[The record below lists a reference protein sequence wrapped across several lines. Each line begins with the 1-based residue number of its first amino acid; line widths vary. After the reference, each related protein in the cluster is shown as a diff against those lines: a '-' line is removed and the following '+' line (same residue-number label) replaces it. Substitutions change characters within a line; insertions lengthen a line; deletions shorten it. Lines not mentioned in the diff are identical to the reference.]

1 MQEKIVTL
9 KRKKTKEEPLDW
21 AEEVKK
27 EATIVEK
34 SSEDHVEEDWAD
46 QVEESKDLRAR
57 FTGAQCV
64 VIEPGQNQYFSI
76 KRGDII
82 TGFKQTVRP
91 AWLKGTLEGRE
102 GPVYVRDIDFEP
114 LFEGGGQSRD

>member
-1 MQEKIVTL
+1 M
-9 KRKKTKEEPLDW
+9 KEEPLDW

-46 QVEESKDLRAR
+46 QVEDSKDLRAR

-82 TGFKQTVRP
+82 TGVKQTVRP

-102 GPVYVRDIDFEP
+102 GPVYERDIDFEP
-114 LFEGGGQSRD
+114 LF